1 MIPRWSRG
9 HPCSKQQCSLASKV
23 NLGEFSGTAV
33 VRTGNFMAQGLD
45 SVPDWVTKVLQA
57 TQLGKK
63 QKKLCAFF
71 KIFNLKVN
79 VTSGI

>member
-9 HPCSKQQCSLASKV
+9 HPCSKQQRSLASKV

-33 VRTGNFMAQGLD
+33 VRTGIMAQGLD

-63 QKKLCAFF
+63 QK
-71 KIFNLKVN
+71 NYVP
-79 VTSGI
+79 S